1 MVFFIIGEVYRN
13 YNSNYKIKI
22 IYYSFFIAILILAI
36 IKGSKVIFGLFII
49 LYLFSD
55 RKNLYI
61 NLNKGIN
68 SFLKIFIKFAGT
80 AFFTLLG
87 FKVIG
92 HFRNFFYRT
101 KADISC
107 EIMNMKIVNSLV
119 IQEFSAIKSFF
130 VIDLIVSRLN
140 YLIPMSKAYSYVTEN
155 GFLDYQ
161 IYFNNFIGF
170 IPRLF
175 WENKPILTNDMHIY
189 AYKFGITSHL
199 EANEDYSNLFSVSF
213 RPEGES
219 FIYLGWLGLLV
230 AFFAGII
237 FSFIEKLHHKANII
251 CFSFYLYLV
260 YILATSDVYFALIP
274 SIVQAMITFL
284 VLLTVLFFT
293 KKINKYL

>member
-1 MVFFIIGEVYRN
+1 
-13 YNSNYKIKI
+13 
-22 IYYSFFIAILILAI
+22 
-36 IKGSKVIFGLFII
+36 
-49 LYLFSD
+49 
-55 RKNLYI
+55 
-61 NLNKGIN
+61 
-68 SFLKIFIKFAGT
+68 
-80 AFFTLLG
+80 
-87 FKVIG
+87 
-92 HFRNFFYRT
+92 
-101 KADISC
+101 
-107 EIMNMKIVNSLV
+107 MNMKIVNSLV
-119 IQEFSAIKSFF
+119 IQEFSAVKSFF

-219 FIYLGWLGLLV
+219 FIYLGWQGLLI

-251 CFSFYLYLV
+251 CFSFYIYLV
-260 YILATSDVYFALIP
+260 YFLATSDVYFAPLP
-274 SIVQAMITFL
+274 QGSAMITFL
-284 VLLTVLFFT
+284 VLLTVLFLQ
-293 KKINKYL
+293 KK